1 MRALALALVLTSLG
15 CAQDLSGW
23 KVATTP
29 HFRLYTD
36 LRRSTYQPVL
46 EHLEEVH
53 AGLSF
58 ALFSAVQIPP
68 MEVFLFDEN
77 EFHTLLGPIGG
88 AFIGGVGKS
97 GVLVVY
103 DGYSRVF
110 LDQTAAHE
118 LTHGFVHARWGAPPM
133 WFNEGYATYA
143 ESIVVRQGDVLFGSH
158 HVAIENDA
166 ALNRI
171 VKVSELFSA
180 KPGDFHGDAEVR
192 YYVTAWALVHYLWLG
207 ENKSL
212 RRRFEQFAEA
222 LAHPTSGPGNRSAR
236 AWEAVYPEVPVA
248 DLDERIAQHLSD
260 TFFKQRDAVVG
271 YRMPR
276 PDAPELSLAPADMS
290 YVNNVRDAL
299 KTIRRPDRF

>member
-1 MRALALALVLTSLG
+1 MRTLALLALATIG

-29 HFRLYTD
+29 HFRMYTD
-36 LRRSTYQPVL
+36 LRRSTYEPVL

-53 AGLSF
+53 AGLGY
-58 ALFSAVQIPP
+58 ALFERVQIPP
-68 MEVFLFDEN
+68 MEVFLFDEA
-77 EFHTLLGPIGG
+77 EFHSLLGPIGG
-88 AFIGGVGKS
+88 LFVNGVGRN
-97 GVLVVY
+97 GALVIY

-118 LTHGFVHARWGAPPM
+118 LTHGFVHARWGSPPM

-158 HVAIENDA
+158 HVAIEDDA
-166 ALNRI
+166 ARNQ
-171 VKVSELFSA
+171 VVTAAELFGA
-180 KPGDFHGDAEVR
+180 PPARFHGDSEVR

-212 RRRFEQFAEA
+212 RRRFEQFGDA
-222 LAHPTSGPGNRSAR
+222 LAHPGSGIGNRTTR
-236 AWEAVYPEVPVA
+236 AWQAVYPEIPLA
-248 DLDERIAQHLSD
+248 ELDDRLAKHLND

-271 YRMPR
+271 YRMVHPSS
-276 PDAPELSLAPADMS
+276 PDLSLAPADMA
-290 YVNNVRDAL
+290 YVNSVRAAL
-299 KTIRRPDRF
+299 HTIRRPDRF